1 MECVGIDLGTTNSE
15 IYRMSYEGPQVLL
28 SQTNKPIT
36 PSRIGIDPKK
46 SGDEAFVSGAKMM
59 NLQNRFPENVI
70 YESKRL
76 IGRVFRD
83 DFVRADRLYWPFEVV
98 EGVDGYPYYRITQEK
113 QAPLFLSPVEVSG
126 EVLKLLRRSIPTDK
140 KECSCVITVPSYFS
154 RQQIEAT
161 QSAGELAGFNVLD
174 TLAEPIA
181 ACIAYC
187 WKKRVDDGYLLVYD
201 LGGGTFDCCV
211 VHVEDDH
218 YDVVMK
224 DGNTHLGGAN
234 FDNAISKVVIAEI
247 EKKFRINPIHDKKL
261 MAKIKAEA
269 EKTKIALT
277 AEVSHDFKLL
287 VGGQEFR
294 FPFSRNLFV
303 QLIKTDVDST
313 IRYVDRAL
321 KQAQL
326 EKTDLADVILVGG
339 STRIPYVRQCLSEF
353 FQRTFATDVVN
364 IDEAVAEG
372 AAIYADSLMKGRHM
386 VTGGRTEEPV
396 YLPLGDVLE
405 EVPYSLY
412 LDVGEGPILL
422 FAKGARW
429 KETMMRVVRDL
440 NPRFDYSAH
449 VSFHLLRESVTG
461 GSLQVI
467 GHLDYPVRPDRRDK
481 IELHVVVEYSDR
493 GHVRLMVNIKGTQ
506 ILDVLDVT
514 CRGDVLDDYEEKQ
527 HVIQLEKLRQEVNE
541 LMIREV
547 QKGNNERSV
556 EKRKVFW
563 EVLTWIQETG
573 CEYQEE
579 EFEEMNERVR
589 NVL

>member
-15 IYRMSYEGPQVLL
+15 IYRMSYEGPQVIL

-46 SGDEAFVSGAKMM
+46 KGDEAFVSGAKMM

-76 IGRVFRD
+76 IGRIFRD

-98 EGVDGYPYYRITQEK
+98 EGVDGFPYYRITQEK
-113 QAPLFLSPVEVSG
+113 QAPLLLSPVEISS
-126 EVLKLLRRSIPTDK
+126 EVLKLLRRSINTDK
-140 KECSCVITVPSYFS
+140 KEYSCVITVPSYFS
-154 RQQIEAT
+154 HQQIDAT
-161 QSAGELAGFNVLD
+161 KDAGALAGFKVLD
-174 TLAEPIA
+174 CLAEPIA
-181 ACIAYC
+181 ACISYC

-201 LGGGTFDCCV
+201 LGGGTFDCCIV
-211 VHVEDDH
+211 YVEDEH
-218 YDVVMK
+218 YNVVMT

-247 EKKFRINPIHDKKL
+247 EKQFHVNPIHDKKL

-277 AEVSHDFKLL
+277 AEVSHDFNLL
-287 VGGQEFR
+287 VGRENFR
-294 FPFSRNLFV
+294 YAFGRDFFV
-303 QLIKTDVDST
+303 QLIKADVDST

-339 STRIPYVRQCLSEF
+339 STRIPYVRQCLSEYF
-353 FQRTFATDVVN
+353 HREFATDVVN

-372 AAIYADSLMKGRHM
+372 AAIYAESLMKGRHM
-386 VTGGRTEEPV
+386 VTGNRAEEPV
-396 YLPLGDVLE
+396 YLPLGNVLE
-405 EVPYSLY
+405 AVPYDLY
-412 LDVGEGPILL
+412 LDIGEGPIPL
-422 FAKGARW
+422 FAKGTRW
-429 KETMMRVVRDL
+429 RETVMRVVRDL
-440 NPRFDYSAH
+440 NPRFDYSAF
-449 VSFHLLRESVTG
+449 VSFRLLREDSST

-467 GHLDYPVRPDRRDK
+467 GHLDYSVNPERRDK
-481 IELHVVVEYSDR
+481 IELHIVVEYSNR

-506 ILDVLDVT
+506 IQDVLDVT

-527 HVIQLEKLRQEVNE
+527 HVIQLERLRQEVNE
-541 LMIREV
+541 LMIREI
-547 QKGNNERSV
+547 QNGNNERSV
-556 EKRKVFW
+556 EKRKVFL
-563 EVLTWIQETG
+563 EVLMWIQETG

-579 EFEEMNERVR
+579 EFEAMDDKVR

>member
-1 MECVGIDLGTTNSE
+1 MDSMYDGIDFDL
-15 IYRMSYEGPQVLL
+15 
-28 SQTNKPIT
+28 
-36 PSRIGIDPKK
+36 
-46 SGDEAFVSGAKMM
+46 
-59 NLQNRFPENVI
+59 
-70 YESKRL
+70 
-76 IGRVFRD
+76 
-83 DFVRADRLYWPFEVV
+83 
-98 EGVDGYPYYRITQEK
+98 RITRAKFEDLNMQYFKNTLIPVRKVLED
-113 QAPLFLSPVEVSG
+113 AHLSA
-126 EVLKLLRRSIPTDK
+126 RDI
-140 KECSCVITVPSYFS
+140 
-154 RQQIEAT
+154 
-161 QSAGELAGFNVLD
+161 
-174 TLAEPIA
+174 
-181 ACIAYC
+181 
-187 WKKRVDDGYLLVYD
+187 
-201 LGGGTFDCCV
+201 
-211 VHVEDDH
+211 H
-218 YDVVMK
+218 DVV
-224 DGNTHLGGAN
+224 
-234 FDNAISKVVIAEI
+234 
-247 EKKFRINPIHDKKL
+247 
-261 MAKIKAEA
+261 
-269 EKTKIALT
+269 
-277 AEVSHDFKLL
+277 
-287 VGGQEFR
+287 
-294 FPFSRNLFV
+294 
-303 QLIKTDVDST
+303 
-313 IRYVDRAL
+313 
-321 KQAQL
+321 
-326 EKTDLADVILVGG
+326 LVGG

-547 QKGNNERSV
+547 QNGNNERSV